1 MAPRG
6 EETEVSK
13 SSGMLDWD
21 WIKGLDPKT
30 MEEDDFQKLIPL
42 VTEFIPNEQEELNNL
57 ISLFR
62 VTAAALK
69 SRDEDLNEAM
79 DALENK
85 EADKEIKNENKKL
98 RKEIKELKKESKE
111 MDKQLKRLQT
121 AKHEGGTDAGLCSS
135 FLFFKKCK

>member
-13 SSGMLDWD
+13 LSGALDWD

-69 SRDEDLNEAM
+69 SRDEVFIQKSITTVIWGWDPPTHPQ
-79 DALENK
+79 
-85 EADKEIKNENKKL
+85 
-98 RKEIKELKKESKE
+98 R
-111 MDKQLKRLQT
+111 
-121 AKHEGGTDAGLCSS
+121 
-135 FLFFKKCK
+135 

>member
-42 VTEFIPNEQEELNNL
+42 VNEFVPNEQEEPNNL

-111 MDKQLKRLQT
+111 TDKQLKRLQT
-121 AKHEGGTDAGLCSS
+121 AKHEGGTDAGICSS
-135 FLFFKKCK
+135 FFKR